1 MKAYV
6 IHRHGGPEVFEAATL
21 PDPQAGP
28 GQVRIQVRASS
39 VNPLDTKIRSGLVR
53 SGPEF
58 PAILGGDVA
67 GIVDQVGDGVTG
79 FRIGD
84 AVVGSAGGVRGHP
97 GALADFMVADAC
109 LVTSAPRHLP
119 LETCAALPLVFM
131 TAWSAL
137 VDRAQI
143 RPGEHVLIHA
153 GTGGVGHIAVQL
165 ARARGARV
173 ATTVSSEAK
182 GAVARDLG
190 AEEVI
195 LYKREPVAD
204 YVQRL
209 TGGTGFSLVFDTVGG
224 GNLDASF
231 EAAAVSGRV
240 CSINTRSTHDLSPLH
255 AKNLTLHVIFR
266 LVPLLY
272 RMELEHQ
279 SWILRNMTE
288 MVDEGG
294 LRPLLADR
302 AFSFAE
308 IADAHRYLESGRAVG
323 KILLT
328 RNGSPTPGAPG
339 TRSSPAG

>member
-1 MKAYV
+1 MKAFV
-6 IHRHGGPEVFEAATL
+6 IHRYGGPDVFEEATL

-28 GQVRIQVRASS
+28 GKVRIRVRASS
-39 VNPLDTKIRSGLVR
+39 VNPLEIKIRSGLVR

-58 PAILGGDVA
+58 PAILNGDVA
-67 GIVDQVGDGVTG
+67 GIIDQVGEGVTG
-79 FRIGD
+79 FQLGD
-84 AVVGSAGGVRGHP
+84 AVVGCAGGIRGYP

-109 LVTSAPRHLP
+109 LVTPAPQRLP

-143 RPGEHVLIHA
+143 QPGEHVLIHA
-153 GTGGVGHIAVQL
+153 GAGGVGHVAVQV
-165 ARARGARV
+165 AKARGARV
-173 ATTVSSEAK
+173 ATTVSSNEK
-182 GAVARDLG
+182 GAIARDLG
-190 AEEVI
+190 ADDVI
-195 LYKREPVAD
+195 LYKEESVFD

-209 TGGTGFSLVFDTVGG
+209 TGGDGFPLVFDTVGG
-224 GNLDASF
+224 SNLDASF

-240 CSINTRSTHDLSPLH
+240 CSINTRSTHDLSLLH

-266 LVPLLY
+266 SVPLLY

-288 MVDEGG
+288 MVDKGT
-294 LRPLLADR
+294 LRPLLAAR
-302 AFSFAE
+302 QFTFAQ
-308 IADAHRYLESGRAVG
+308 IADAHRYLASGQAVG

-328 RNGSPTPGAPG
+328 RNGPEA
-339 TRSSPAG
+339 

>member
-6 IHRHGGPEVFEAATL
+6 IHRHGGPEVFEEASL

-39 VNPLDTKIRSGLVR
+39 VNPLEIKIRTGLVR

-58 PAILGGDVA
+58 PAILNGDVA
-67 GIVDQVGDGVTG
+67 GIVDQIGDGVTG
-79 FRIGD
+79 FHVGD
-84 AVVGSAGGVRGHP
+84 PVVGCAGGVRGYP
-97 GALADFMVADAC
+97 GALADFMVANAC
-109 LVTSAPRHLP
+109 LVTPAPTRLP
-119 LETCAALPLVFM
+119 LETCAVLPLVFM

-137 VDRAQI
+137 VDRAAI

-153 GTGGVGHIAVQL
+153 GAGGVGHVAVQL
-165 ARARGARV
+165 AKARGARV
-173 ATTVSSEAK
+173 ATTVSSEDK
-182 GAVARDLG
+182 GAIARDLG
-190 AEEVI
+190 ADDII
-195 LYKREPVAD
+195 LYRQERVTD

-209 TGGTGFSLVFDTVGG
+209 TGGAGFPLVFDTVGG

-231 EAAAVSGRV
+231 EAAAISGRV

-272 RMELEHQ
+272 GMELEHQ

-288 MVDEGG
+288 MVDEGS
-294 LRPLLADR
+294 LRPLLAAR
-302 AFSFAE
+302 KFRFAQ
-308 IADAHRYLESGRAVG
+308 IADAHRYLESGQAVG

-328 RNGSPTPGAPG
+328 RNGPE
-339 TRSSPAG
+339 R

>member
-6 IHRHGGPEVFEAATL
+6 INRHGGPEVFEEATL

-39 VNPLDTKIRSGLVR
+39 VNPLDTKIRSGRVPA
-53 SGPEF
+53 GPAF

-67 GIVDQVGDGVTG
+67 GIIDQVGAGVTG
-79 FRIGD
+79 FQVGD
-84 AVVGSAGGVRGHP
+84 PVVGSAGGVRGYP
-97 GALADFMVADAC
+97 GALADLMVADAC
-109 LVTSAPRHLP
+109 LVTPAPRRLP
-119 LETCAALPLVFM
+119 LETCAVLPLVFM

-143 RPGEHVLIHA
+143 RPEEHVLIHA
-153 GTGGVGHIAVQL
+153 GAGGVGHVAVQL
-165 ARARGARV
+165 AKARGARV
-173 ATTVSSEAK
+173 ATTVSSEEK
-182 GAVARDLG
+182 GAIARGLG
-190 AEEVI
+190 ADDVI
-195 LYKREPVAD
+195 LYPREPVAD

-209 TGGTGFSLVFDTVGG
+209 TGGTGFPLVFDTVGG
-224 GNLDASF
+224 RNLDASF

-272 RMELEHQ
+272 RMEREHQ

-288 MVDEGG
+288 MVDAGT
-294 LRPLLADR
+294 LQPLLAAR
-302 AFSFAE
+302 RFRFAE
-308 IADAHRYLESGRAVG
+308 IADAHRYLESGQAVG

-328 RNGSPTPGAPG
+328 RDAP
-339 TRSSPAG
+339 